1 METVEDL
8 FILNRF
14 MFDKYITQR
23 SIRNLHHNIDNRID
37 SIRLSIIDSIRLSIR
52 SVTICK
58 NIERVRVDIESMST
72 RIDIKLYQFE
82 LAMS

>member
-23 SIRNLHHNIDNRID
+23 SIRNLHHNIDNQIESIIDYRIDSIID

-58 NIERVRVDIESMST
+58 NIERVRVDVDSN
-72 RIDIKLYQFE
+72 
-82 LAMS
+82 

>member
-23 SIRNLHHNIDNRID
+23 WIRNLHHNIDNRID
-37 SIRLSIIDSIRLSIR
+37 SIRLSIIDSIRLSIIDSIR
-52 SVTICK
+52 FVKKYREGSS
-58 NIERVRVDIESMST
+58 RHRFDIDSN
-72 RIDIKLYQFE
+72 RY
-82 LAMS
+82 

>member
-14 MFDKYITQR
+14 MIDKYITQR
-23 SIRNLHHNIDNRID
+23 SIRNLHHNIDNQID

-52 SVTICK
+52 FRCRL
-58 NIERVRVDIESMST
+58 NN
-72 RIDIKLYQFE
+72 QFE
-82 LAMS
+82 LIIELG